1 MSLRTWINTL
11 KESVSARLSR
21 LRKGGDSSSD
31 AGLGTDEGEVPA
43 PRAGNAKFQAL
54 AARFKAAA
62 QATGSALKG
71 VASKFPSG
79 RVKTFFAKAKDGAMK
94 SDSVRLL
101 VEKIQSASRQRWENF
116 RASLPQNFP
125 RRLEDLKNVQP
136 QEFAEGISKV
146 FRQGNLS
153 TYLRVSAVALV
164 AWFLADTASLFT
176 DALIPDAPPIPPLTF
191 RPKAEKRRGVDE
203 YASIMTRNLFN
214 SSGFI
219 PDDLR
224 TADPNGP
231 ARKTNLPLN
240 LVGTVV
246 LADEG
251 KSISA
256 IEDKGSQKIYPLR
269 INDSMDGKITIKKI
283 EHLKVTFVNNS
294 NGGLEYVEIQEDQL
308 NRLNVTPSAVS
319 KGGPIE
325 KEGETH
331 FNVQKTEIDK
341 AFANLNQVLTQARAI
356 PSFENGVPNG
366 FKIIQ
371 IVPDSIYSK
380 LGIKEGDTLTSVN
393 GEPMNDP
400 GKAFQLLNEL
410 KSGSGHLEL
419 TLKGPDGTPRTQTY
433 DMR

>member
-1 MSLRTWINTL
+1 MSLRSWINKL
-11 KESVSARLSR
+11 KPSESSRAQSRERLH
-21 LRKGGDSSSD
+21 
-31 AGLGTDEGEVPA
+31 
-43 PRAGNAKFQAL
+43 AL
-54 AARFKAAA
+54 AARFRAAA
-62 QATGSALKG
+62 SHAGGAL
-71 VASKFPSG
+71 G
-79 RVKTFFAKAKDGAMK
+79 RVGQKIPKDRIKAFFARVKDGAMK

-101 VEKIQSASRQRWENF
+101 VEKTRGAARRRWDHM
-116 RASLPQNFP
+116 RAALPQNFP

-136 QEFAEGISKV
+136 QELAEGLTKF
-146 FRQGNLS
+146 FRQGNLG
-153 TYLRVSAVALV
+153 TYLRVSAIALA

-176 DALIPDAPPIPPLTF
+176 DALIPDAPVIPAPSY
-191 RPKAEKRRGVDE
+191 RPKSEKRRTVDE
-203 YASIMTRNLFN
+203 YAAIMTRNLFN

-231 ARKTNLPLN
+231 ARKTNLPIN

-246 LADEG
+246 LADEV

-256 IEDKGSQKIYPLR
+256 IEDKGASKIYPLR

-283 EHLKVTFVNNS
+283 EHLKVTFINNQS
-294 NGGLEYVEIQEDQL
+294 GSLEYVEIPDDQI
-308 NRLNVTPSAVS
+308 NRLNVAPSAVS

-341 AFANLNQVLTQARAI
+341 AFSNLNQVLTQARAI

-371 IVPDSIYSK
+371 IVPDSIYTK
-380 LGIKEGDTLTSVN
+380 LGIKEGDTLTGVN

-410 KSGSGHLEL
+410 RAGSGHMEL
-419 TLKGPDGTPRTQTY
+419 TLKSPDGTVRTQTY

>member
-1 MSLRTWINTL
+1 M
-11 KESVSARLSR
+11 
-21 LRKGGDSSSD
+21 
-31 AGLGTDEGEVPA
+31 
-43 PRAGNAKFQAL
+43 RAA
-54 AARFKAAA
+54 
-62 QATGSALKG
+62 
-71 VASKFPSG
+71 
-79 RVKTFFAKAKDGAMK
+79 
-94 SDSVRLL
+94 
-101 VEKIQSASRQRWENF
+101 
-116 RASLPQNFP
+116 LPQNFP

-136 QEFAEGISKV
+136 QELAEGLTKF
-146 FRQGNLS
+146 FRQGNLG
-153 TYLRVSAVALV
+153 TYLRVSAIALA

-176 DALIPDAPPIPPLTF
+176 DALIPDAPVIPAPSY
-191 RPKAEKRRGVDE
+191 RPKSEKRRTVDE
-203 YASIMTRNLFN
+203 YAAIMTRNLFN

-231 ARKTNLPLN
+231 ARKTNLPIN

-246 LADEG
+246 LADEV

-256 IEDKGSQKIYPLR
+256 IEDKGASKIYPLR

-283 EHLKVTFVNNS
+283 EHLKVTFINNQS
-294 NGGLEYVEIQEDQL
+294 GSLEYVEIPDDQI
-308 NRLNVTPSAVS
+308 NRLNVAPSAVS

-341 AFANLNQVLTQARAI
+341 AFSNLNQVLTQARAI

-371 IVPDSIYSK
+371 IVPDSIYTK
-380 LGIKEGDTLTSVN
+380 LGIKEGDTLTGVN

-410 KSGSGHLEL
+410 RAGSGHMEL
-419 TLKGPDGTPRTQTY
+419 TLKSPDGTVRTQTY